1 MQKLNPHISV
11 DCVVFGFDGLNIRIL
26 LIKRVL
32 SDKKGKEK
40 TDLKLPGDF
49 IRNDEDLQVAAERVL
64 SELTGLENIFLR
76 QFSVFGAPDRISKKR
91 DLEWLRATTGLA
103 IDRVV
108 TIAYY
113 SLIKIDESREELVR
127 KNRGAWLALTSF
139 SELAFD
145 HYEIVREALESLREK
160 IKHEPVGFELLPKKF
175 TLRQLQNLYE
185 AILGK
190 KLDNRNFRKKILK
203 SGYLLP
209 LEEKQT
215 EVAHKPARMFRF
227 DRRRRREEGGGS
239 SE

>member
-11 DCVVFGFDGLNIRIL
+11 DCVVFGFDGLHIRIL
-26 LIKRVL
+26 LIERVL
-32 SDKKGKEK
+32 SDKNGKEK

-49 IRNDEDLQVAAERVL
+49 IRNDEDLQVAAVRVL

-76 QFSVFGAPDRISKKR
+76 QFSVFGSPDRINKKR
-91 DLEWLRATTGLA
+91 DLEWLRTTTGLG

-113 SLIKIDESREELVR
+113 SLIKIDESKEELVR
-127 KNRGAWLALTSF
+127 KNKGAWLTLASF

-160 IKHEPVGFELLPKKF
+160 IMHEPVGFELLPKKF

-185 AILGK
+185 AILGE

-209 LEEKQT
+209 LDEKQT
-215 EVAHKPARMFRF
+215 AVAHKPARMFRF
-227 DRRRRREEGGGS
+227 ERRKSRELGVGS
-239 SE
+239 RE